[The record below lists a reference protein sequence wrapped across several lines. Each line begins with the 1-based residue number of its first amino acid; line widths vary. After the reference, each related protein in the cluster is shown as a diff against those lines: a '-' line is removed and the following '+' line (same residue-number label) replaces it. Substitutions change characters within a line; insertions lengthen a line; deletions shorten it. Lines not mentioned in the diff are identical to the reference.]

1 MLLGFGVSAMKR
13 REFITLLGGVAAVAW
28 DFHFEAQAQ
37 QFPTQ
42 PIRLILGFAPG
53 GITDFTGRVVA
64 QRLSTILGG
73 NPVVA
78 ENRPGAAGINAAAAV
93 AHSRA
98 DGYTLILI
106 DSGTVVN
113 PMLRNDARYRMSD
126 FTMVGMVGSSPVV
139 IVASNHLAVKS
150 IEELIDYG
158 TKNPDKLSFA
168 TAGIGGAPHLAAK
181 LFESR
186 TGMKAIHVPYPGIAG
201 AFGDLMA
208 GNIQLAF
215 SSIVGALPLTSENKI
230 RALATTGSRRP
241 AAYPDIPTL
250 AETVLPGFNV
260 DIWLGLAAPKGT
272 PEPVIEQLNVALRQ
286 ALKAREV
293 VESLAKVGIEAWP
306 TTVVEA
312 NSFVE
317 GEGKRWPAVI
327 EAAGLGP
334 K

>member
-1 MLLGFGVSAMKR
+1 MSCSRRAITAAILSAVV
-13 REFITLLGGVAAVAW
+13 FNFQAL
-28 DFHFEAQAQ
+28 AQ
-37 QFPTQ
+37 QFPIQ
-42 PIRLILGFAPG
+42 PIHLILGFAPG

-64 QRLSTILGG
+64 QQLSKILGG
-73 NPVVA
+73 NSVVP

-93 AHSRA
+93 AHARA

-106 DSGTVVN
+106 DPGTVVN
-113 PMLRNDARYRMSD
+113 PMLRSDARYKMSD

-139 IVASNHLAVKS
+139 IVASNELPVKN
-150 IEELIDYG
+150 INELIEYG
-158 TKNPDKLSFA
+158 TNNPGKLSFA
-168 TAGIGGAPHLAAK
+168 TAGIGSAPHLAAE

-186 TGMKAIHVPYPGIAG
+186 TGIKAIHVPYPGIAG
-201 AFGDLMA
+201 SFVDLMA

-260 DIWLGLAAPKGT
+260 DIWLGLAAPTGT
-272 PEPVIEQLNVALRQ
+272 PEPVIKQLNVALQQ
-286 ALKAREV
+286 ALKEREV
-293 VESLAKVGIEAWP
+293 IDALAKVGIESWP
-306 TTVVEA
+306 TTAADA
-312 NSFVE
+312 NSFVD
-317 GEGKRWPAVI
+317 GEERRWPAVI
-327 EAAGLGP
+327 QAAGLGL

>member
-1 MLLGFGVSAMKR
+1 MCCNR
-13 REFITLLGGVAAVAW
+13 RAITAVTAAILCAVAF
-28 DFHFEAQAQ
+28 DFEARAQ

-42 PIRLILGFAPG
+42 PIHLILGFAPG
-53 GITDFTGRVVA
+53 GITDFTGRIVA
-64 QRLSTILGG
+64 QRLSKILGG
-73 NPVVA
+73 NPVVP
-78 ENRPGAAGINAAAAV
+78 ENRPGAAGVNAAAAV

-150 IEELIDYG
+150 IDELIDYG
-158 TKNPDKLSFA
+158 TKNADKLSFG
-168 TAGIGGAPHLAAK
+168 TAGIGSAPHLAAK

-215 SSIVGALPLTSENKI
+215 SSIVGALPLTSDNKI

-272 PEPVIEQLNVALRQ
+272 PVPVIEQLNVALQ
-286 ALKAREV
+286 QVLKEREV

-306 TTVVEA
+306 TTAAEA

>member
-1 MLLGFGVSAMKR
+1 
-13 REFITLLGGVAAVAW
+13 VAF
-28 DFHFEAQAQ
+28 DFEARAQ

-42 PIRLILGFAPG
+42 PIHLILGFAPG

-64 QRLSTILGG
+64 QRLSKILGG
-73 NPVVA
+73 NPVVP
-78 ENRPGAAGINAAAAV
+78 ENRPGAAGVNAAAAV

-139 IVASNHLAVKS
+139 IVASNHLPVKS
-150 IEELIDYG
+150 IDELIDYG
-158 TKNPDKLSFA
+158 TKNSDKLSFG
-168 TAGIGGAPHLAAK
+168 TAGIGSAPHLAAE

-186 TGMKAIHVPYPGIAG
+186 TGMKAVHVPYPGIAG
-201 AFGDLMA
+201 AFADLMA

-230 RALATTGSRRP
+230 RALATTGGRRP

-272 PEPVIEQLNVALRQ
+272 PEPVIAQLNVALQQ
-286 ALKAREV
+286 ALKQREV
-293 VESLAKVGIEAWP
+293 VESLAKVGIAAWP
-306 TTVVEA
+306 TTSAEA

-317 GEGKRWPAVI
+317 EEEKRWPAI
-327 EAAGLGP
+327 IKAAGLGP
-334 K
+334 R

>member
-1 MLLGFGVSAMKR
+1 MTCNRSA
-13 REFITLLGGVAAVAW
+13 ITAGAAAILCALAC
-28 DFHFEAQAQ
+28 DFEARAQ

-42 PIRLILGFAPG
+42 PVHLILGFAPG

-64 QRLSTILGG
+64 QQLSKILGG
-73 NPVVA
+73 NPVVP
-78 ENRPGAAGINAAAAV
+78 ENRPGAAGANAAAAV
-93 AHSRA
+93 AYSRA

-113 PMLRNDARYRMSD
+113 PMIRTDVRYKMSD

-139 IVASNHLAVKS
+139 IVTSNQLPVKS
-150 IEELIDYG
+150 IGELVDYG

-168 TAGIGGAPHLAAK
+168 TAGIGSAPHLAAE
-181 LFESR
+181 LFQSR
-186 TGMKAIHVPYPGIAG
+186 TGVKAIHVPYPGIAG
-201 AFGDLMA
+201 AFVDLMA

-241 AAYPDIPTL
+241 AAYPDIPSL

-272 PEPVIEQLNVALRQ
+272 PEPVIQQLNIALQQ
-286 ALKAREV
+286 ALKEREV
-293 VESLAKVGIEAWP
+293 IESLAKVGIEAWP
-306 TTVVEA
+306 TTAADA
-312 NSFVE
+312 NSFVD
-317 GEGKRWPAVI
+317 GEEKRWPAVI
-327 EAAGLGP
+327 RAAGLGP

>member
-1 MLLGFGVSAMKR
+1 MDEPARDLLANYWYPVAKSSEVSCNR
-13 REFITLLGGVAAVAW
+13 RAITAVAAAILCTVAF
-28 DFHFEAQAQ
+28 DFEARAQ

-42 PIRLILGFAPG
+42 PIHLILGFAPG

-64 QRLSTILGG
+64 QRLSKILGG
-73 NPVVA
+73 NPVVP
-78 ENRPGAAGINAAAAV
+78 ENRPGAAGVNAAAAV

-126 FTMVGMVGSSPVV
+126 FTMAGMVGSSPVV
-139 IVASNHLAVKS
+139 IVASNHLPVTN
-150 IEELIDYG
+150 IDELIDYG
-158 TKNPDKLSFA
+158 TKNPDKLSFG
-168 TAGIGGAPHLAAK
+168 TAGIGSAPHLAAE

-201 AFGDLMA
+201 AFVDLMA

-230 RALATTGSRRP
+230 LALATTGSRRP

-250 AETVLPGFNV
+250 AE
-260 DIWLGLAAPKGT
+260 PKGT
-272 PEPVIEQLNVALRQ
+272 PAPVIAQLNVALQQ
-286 ALKAREV
+286 ALKEREV
-293 VESLAKVGIEAWP
+293 VESLAKVGVEAWP
-306 TTVVEA
+306 TTAAEA

>member
-1 MLLGFGVSAMKR
+1 MLLGFRVSAMKR
-13 REFITLLGGVAAVAW
+13 REFITLLGGVATVACAF
-28 DFHFEAQAQ
+28 DFEAQAQ

-42 PIRLILGFAPG
+42 PIHLILGFAPG

-64 QRLSTILGG
+64 QRLSRILGG

-78 ENRPGAAGINAAAAV
+78 ENRPGAAGVNAAAAV

-113 PMLRNDARYRMSD
+113 PMLRNDARYKMSD

-150 IEELIDYG
+150 IDELIDYG

-186 TGMKAIHVPYPGIAG
+186 TGMKAIHVPYPSIAG

-241 AAYPDIPTL
+241 AAYPCPASTL
-250 AETVLPGFNV
+250 TSGSASPR
-260 DIWLGLAAPKGT
+260 PKEH
-272 PEPVIEQLNVALRQ
+272 PNP
-286 ALKAREV
+286 
-293 VESLAKVGIEAWP
+293 
-306 TTVVEA
+306 
-312 NSFVE
+312 
-317 GEGKRWPAVI
+317 
-327 EAAGLGP
+327 
-334 K
+334 

>member
-1 MLLGFGVSAMKR
+1 MSCSR
-13 REFITLLGGVAAVAW
+13 RAITAAILCAV
-28 DFHFEAQAQ
+28 DFSFDARAQ

-42 PIRLILGFAPG
+42 PIHLILGFAPG

-64 QRLSTILGG
+64 QQLSKILGR
-73 NPVVA
+73 NPVVP

-93 AHSRA
+93 AHARA

-113 PMLRNDARYRMSD
+113 PMLRSDARYKMSD

-139 IVASNHLAVKS
+139 IVTSNELPVKN
-150 IEELIDYG
+150 INELIDYG
-158 TKNPDKLSFA
+158 ANNPDKLSFA
-168 TAGIGGAPHLAAK
+168 TAGIGSAPHLAAE

-186 TGMKAIHVPYPGIAG
+186 TGIKAIHVPYPGIAG
-201 AFGDLMA
+201 AFVDLMA

-250 AETVLPGFNV
+250 AETALPGFNV

-272 PEPVIEQLNVALRQ
+272 PAPVIEQLNGALQQ
-286 ALKAREV
+286 ALKEHAV
-293 VESLAKVGIEAWP
+293 IESLAKVGIEAWP
-306 TTVVEA
+306 TTGADA
-312 NSFVE
+312 NSFVD
-317 GEGKRWPAVI
+317 GEERRWPAVI
-327 EAAGLGP
+327 QAAGLSP

>member
-1 MLLGFGVSAMKR
+1 MPCNR
-13 REFITLLGGVAAVAW
+13 RCAIAAAIVCTVA
-28 DFHFEAQAQ
+28 FSFEARTE
-37 QFPTQ
+37 QFPAQ
-42 PIRLILGFAPG
+42 PIHLILGFAPG

-64 QRLSTILGG
+64 QQLSRILGG
-73 NPVVA
+73 NPVVP

-93 AHSRA
+93 AHARA

-106 DSGTVVN
+106 DGGTVVN
-113 PMLRNDARYRMSD
+113 PMLRSDARYKMSD

-139 IVASNHLAVKS
+139 IVASNHLPVKS
-150 IEELIDYG
+150 IGELIDYG
-158 TKNPDKLSFA
+158 RKNPDKLSFA
-168 TAGIGGAPHLAAK
+168 TAGIGSAPHLAAE

-201 AFGDLMA
+201 SFVDLMA

-260 DIWLGLAAPKGT
+260 DIWLGLAAPTGT
-272 PEPVIEQLNVALRQ
+272 PEAVIEQLSLALQQ
-286 ALKAREV
+286 ALKEREV
-293 VESLAKVGIEAWP
+293 IESLAKVGIEAWP
-306 TTVVEA
+306 TTATEA
-312 NSFVE
+312 NSFVQAE
-317 GEGKRWPAVI
+317 EKRWPPVI

>member
-13 REFITLLGGVAAVAW
+13 REFITLLGGVATVACAF
-28 DFHFEAQAQ
+28 DFEAQAQ

-42 PIRLILGFAPG
+42 PIHLILGFAPG

-64 QRLSTILGG
+64 QRLSRILGG

-78 ENRPGAAGINAAAAV
+78 ENRPGAAGVNAAAAV

-113 PMLRNDARYRMSD
+113 PMLRTDARYRMSD

-150 IEELIDYG
+150 IDELIDYG
-158 TKNPDKLSFA
+158 IKNPDKLSFA

-186 TGMKAIHVPYPGIAG
+186 TAMKAIHVPYPGIAG

-230 RALATTGSRRP
+230 RATCHYGKPPPGGVPGCPDLGRDC
-241 AAYPDIPTL
+241 AARL
-250 AETVLPGFNV
+250 
-260 DIWLGLAAPKGT
+260 
-272 PEPVIEQLNVALRQ
+272 QR
-286 ALKAREV
+286 
-293 VESLAKVGIEAWP
+293 
-306 TTVVEA
+306 
-312 NSFVE
+312 
-317 GEGKRWPAVI
+317 
-327 EAAGLGP
+327 
-334 K
+334 